1 MFYSIQY
8 ILLSAIF
15 LIILFVVS
23 QIFHIFDLKG
33 GIVALVL
40 GIVVDFAGYF
50 TWLIL
55 LLVFAF
61 ISFAVTRYRFDEK
74 KIFKMQEGEKGER
87 KIKNVFYAGI
97 IGGAIAAFHM
107 ADPFLLKYF
116 ELFAISFAVVTAD
129 TFGSEIGVLDPKAIM
144 ITTLKKTE
152 RGINGGISVLGEIA
166 ALTGA
171 FIIGLCYVILKI
183 GDVSMIALI
192 IITFFGFIGCQIDS
206 ILGALLENKGK
217 LSKGQVNFLSILF
230 TVIIAIPFVF

>member
-74 KIFKMQEGEKGER
+74 KIIKMQEGEKGER